1 MGEFQKIWIEVVSL
15 QEVEDFIGY
24 IFPTDPV
31 KWIHFLL
38 HERDCMTLF
47 DQKQGG
53 NQACKPSAHDQ
64 HLLFTLYQCL

>member
-31 KWIHFLL
+31 EGIDFFFNYG
-38 HERDCMTLF
+38 DCMSFL
-47 DQKQGG
+47 D
-53 NQACKPSAHDQ
+53 
-64 HLLFTLYQCL
+64 